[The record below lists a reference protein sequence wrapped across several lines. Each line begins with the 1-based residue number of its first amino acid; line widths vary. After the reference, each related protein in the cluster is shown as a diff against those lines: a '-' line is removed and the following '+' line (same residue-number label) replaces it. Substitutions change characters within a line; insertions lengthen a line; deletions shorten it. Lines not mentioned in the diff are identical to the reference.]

1 MKSTKFKPLTDSEI
15 FRRAVEMQAI
25 GNTAAHN
32 AQEKNRRLGIPN
44 YYSINGR
51 MISDSYNT
59 LQVMVDNHEKQD

>member
-44 YYSINGR
+44 YYSVNGQ
-51 MISDSYNT
+51 IFSDALDNSSAKSDSA
-59 LQVMVDNHEKQD
+59 

>member
-51 MISDSYNT
+51 VVSDTPDKLPIESDS
-59 LQVMVDNHEKQD
+59 V

>member
-1 MKSTKFKPLTDSEI
+1 MKSTKFKLLTDSEI

-51 MISDSYNT
+51 MISDSPNSFT
-59 LQVMVDNHEKQD
+59 AMEDGHETHD